1 MSLSRALIR
10 KFVANVKMNND
21 FMNNDFTD
29 ERVLFMKEE
38 RRRKKKNTRT
48 CTTRSC
54 NTVRGVDYSFE
65 NRVKFTRG
73 TLFPASTAVF

>member
-1 MSLSRALIR
+1 MRALIR
-10 KFVANVKMNND
+10 KFVAKTKST
-21 FMNNDFTD
+21 MNNDFTD

-38 RRRKKKNTRT
+38 RKKKKKKKNTRT